1 MTACIKCNLN
11 PQLPGNVTLFVVH
24 SIKVKSKMDPLPK
37 LLKCM
42 NQRLD
47 ELSLSPK
54 ISKGDNLD
62 LQTLFKSKSII
73 TEIGWFFFRLVY
85 GLTPL
90 STIFQLYRSGQFY
103 WWRKPEYSQKTTGL
117 TNFIG

>member
-11 PQLPGNVTLFVVH
+11 PQLPGNVTLFGVH
-24 SIKVKSKMDPLPK
+24 NIKVKSKMDPLPK

-47 ELSLSPK
+47 ELSLSSK

-73 TEIGWFFFRLVY
+73 TEIGWGFF
-85 GLTPL
+85 
-90 STIFQLYRSGQFY
+90 
-103 WWRKPEYSQKTTGL
+103 
-117 TNFIG
+117 